1 MLLPLPET
9 SFLSLDLLGE
19 ALAERLFF
27 LLELRVVRLLDAS
40 LARLA
45 GFHLLQTV
53 VLVVLFLGSMNKVE
67 HVGADEQGTEL
78 AEIAV
83 GFVLNYNEY
92 E

>member
-9 SFLSLDLLGE
+9 SLLGLDLLGE

-27 LLELRVVRLLDAS
+27 LLELGVVRLLDTS

-45 GFHLLQTV
+45 SLHLFQAV
-53 VLVVLFLGSMNKVE
+53 VLVVLFLGSMDKVE
-67 HVGADEQGTEL
+67 HVGANEQGTEL

-83 GFVLNYNEY
+83 VFVLNCHDG
-92 E
+92 

>member
-1 MLLPLPET
+1 MLFPLPET
-9 SFLSLDLLGE
+9 SFLGLDLLGE

-53 VLVVLFLGSMNKVE
+53 VLVVLFLGSMDKVE

-83 GFVLNYNEY
+83 GFVLNYNKY